1 MTFLTPSVLWL
12 LGAES
17 IPILIHL
24 LSRLRINKV
33 EFSTVR
39 FIKQLETSSIRK
51 VQIQKILLLLL
62 RVLALASLV
71 MMMAQPVTQGFMPG
85 WLAAEQDAR
94 LVIIIDN
101 SASMTVKDGEKTFL
115 DRSKNETM
123 ALVPLF
129 KDETRITVAQTCP
142 PKVVFT
148 GRSNDPGLRTSVKSI
163 EPTASYDNIW
173 QNINGLLRDKT
184 IIEPIKECVI
194 FSDLM
199 HVPDSSFSSG
209 IGNLDDWKFYFIQP
223 GPVYDNLAVKN
234 VSSINRIK
242 TLNQLVKLD
251 TRIQNAGT
259 LQKPNVPLELLF
271 NNQRVGQVVSEFD
284 PGKEKK
290 FLFQA
295 YPAEV
300 GIVEGRIMLPKDD
313 YELDNSWYVSMPIM
327 EQIRC
332 GIIGATAEDI
342 TILEMILSAID
353 PENQFLTIESRIQPG
368 LNRLFLDDI
377 DVAVIHNPQGITE
390 DGVKDLNTFLKEGGG
405 VVWFQGDPEG
415 REFHPDLFKKTG
427 FPNPETLVNAGQG
440 FFSTRIAGE
449 HSDLLQN
456 IQVRNIEKE
465 LPEIFTYVKTSLE
478 LNHETHWVLNN
489 GDPLLL
495 EFSKGSGTVFYFS
508 TLLDLRWND
517 LPVRGI
523 VVPLM
528 YRLMVL
534 TGTDEINTA
543 AVLINEPKWI
553 PVEESKLR
561 NKWEV
566 VSPSGKTEMI
576 VPEYDREGIT
586 ISVTDELGIYQVY
599 SNGEFFT
606 SFPTRLHYQEYIQPR
621 IGQKDI
627 ESILPKNQTRWLTI
641 HDKFAAAFSE
651 TRQGKS
657 LWKLFLLAAMI
668 FLLAETII
676 GRPEPVKMKPEDG

>member
-1 MTFLTPSVLWL
+1 MTFLTPSVLWF
-12 LGAES
+12 LGAVS

-194 FSDLM
+194 FSDWM

-284 PGKEKK
+284 PGKEKG

-313 YELDNSWYVSMPIM
+313 YELDNAWYVSMPIM

-377 DVAVIHNPQGITE
+377 DVAVIHNPQGMTE

-415 REFHPDLFKKTG
+415 REFHQDLFKKTG

-478 LNHETHWVLNN
+478 LNHETHWALNN

-517 LPVRGI
+517 LPVRGM

-641 HDKFAAAFSE
+641 QDKFAATFSE

>member
-1 MTFLTPSVLWL
+1 MTFLTPSVLWF
-12 LGAES
+12 LGAVS

-51 VQIQKILLLLL
+51 MQIQKILLLLL
-62 RVLALASLV
+62 RILALASLV
-71 MMMAQPVTQGFMPG
+71 LMMAQPVTQGFMPG

-94 LVIIIDN
+94 LVMIIDN
-101 SASMTVKDGEKTFL
+101 SASMTVKDGKKTFL

-123 ALVPLF
+123 TLVPLF
-129 KDETRITVAQTCP
+129 KDETQITIAQTCP

-223 GPVYDNLAVKN
+223 GPVYDNLAVKD

-251 TRIQNAGT
+251 TRIQNTGT

-300 GIVEGRIMLPKDD
+300 GIVEGRIILPKDD

-342 TILEMILSAID
+342 TILEMILRAID

-377 DVAVIHNPQGITE
+377 DVAVIHNPQGLTE

-427 FPNPETLVNAGQG
+427 FPNPESLVNAGQG

-456 IQVRNIEKE
+456 IQVRNLEKE

-478 LNHETHWVLNN
+478 SNHETHWTMNN

-528 YRLMVL
+528 YRLMIL

-543 AVLINEPKWI
+543 AVLINESKWI
-553 PVEESKLR
+553 PVEESKFR

-641 HDKFAAAFSE
+641 QDKFAAVFSE

>member
-1 MTFLTPSVLWL
+1 
-12 LGAES
+12 
-17 IPILIHL
+17 
-24 LSRLRINKV
+24 
-33 EFSTVR
+33 
-39 FIKQLETSSIRK
+39 
-51 VQIQKILLLLL
+51 
-62 RVLALASLV
+62 
-71 MMMAQPVTQGFMPG
+71 
-85 WLAAEQDAR
+85 
-94 LVIIIDN
+94 
-101 SASMTVKDGEKTFL
+101 
-115 DRSKNETM
+115 
-123 ALVPLF
+123 
-129 KDETRITVAQTCP
+129 
-142 PKVVFT
+142 
-148 GRSNDPGLRTSVKSI
+148 
-163 EPTASYDNIW
+163 
-173 QNINGLLRDKT
+173 
-184 IIEPIKECVI
+184 
-194 FSDLM
+194 
-199 HVPDSSFSSG
+199 
-209 IGNLDDWKFYFIQP
+209 
-223 GPVYDNLAVKN
+223 
-234 VSSINRIK
+234 
-242 TLNQLVKLD
+242 
-251 TRIQNAGT
+251 
-259 LQKPNVPLELLF
+259 
-271 NNQRVGQVVSEFD
+271 
-284 PGKEKK
+284 
-290 FLFQA
+290 
-295 YPAEV
+295 
-300 GIVEGRIMLPKDD
+300 
-313 YELDNSWYVSMPIM
+313 
-327 EQIRC
+327 
-332 GIIGATAEDI
+332 
-342 TILEMILSAID
+342 MILRAID

-377 DVAVIHNPQGITE
+377 DVAVIHNPQGMTE
-390 DGVKDLNTFLKEGGG
+390 EGVKDLNTFLKEGGG

-415 REFHPDLFKKTG
+415 REFHPNLFKKTG

-478 LNHETHWVLNN
+478 LNHETHWALNN

-517 LPVRGI
+517 LPVRGM

-627 ESILPKNQTRWLTI
+627 ESILPENQTRWLTI
-641 HDKFAAAFSE
+641 QDKFAAAFSE

>member
-12 LGAES
+12 LGAVS

-51 VQIQKILLLLL
+51 MQIQKILLLLL
-62 RVLALASLV
+62 RILALASLV
-71 MMMAQPVTQGFMPG
+71 LMMAQPVTQGFMPG

-94 LVIIIDN
+94 LVMIIDN

-148 GRSNDPGLRTSVKSI
+148 GRSNDPGIRTSIKSI

-173 QNINGLLRDKT
+173 QNVNGLLRDKT

-199 HVPDSSFSSG
+199 HVPDSSFSAG

-223 GPVYDNLAVKN
+223 GIVYDNLAVKD

-251 TRIQNAGT
+251 TRIQNVGT
-259 LQKPNVPLELLF
+259 LKKPNVPLELLF

-284 PGKEKK
+284 PGKEKA

-300 GIVEGRIMLPKDD
+300 GIVQGKVILPKDD

-327 EQIRC
+327 AQIRC

-342 TILEMILSAID
+342 TILEMILRAID
-353 PENQFLTIESRIQPG
+353 PENQFLIIESRIQPG

-377 DVAVIHNPQGITE
+377 DVAVIHNPQGLTE
-390 DGVKDLNTFLKEGGG
+390 DGVKDLNKFLKEGGG
-405 VVWFQGDPEG
+405 VVWFQGDPDG

-440 FFSTRIAGE
+440 FFSTQIAGE

-456 IQVRNIEKE
+456 IQVRNLEKE

-478 LNHETHWVLNN
+478 SNHETHWKMNN

-517 LPVRGI
+517 LPVRGM

-534 TGTDEINTA
+534 TGTDEINTS

-553 PVEESKLR
+553 AVEESKLR

-627 ESILPKNQTRWLTI
+627 ESILPQNQTRWLTI
-641 HDKFAAAFSE
+641 QDKFAAVFSE

-676 GRPEPVKMKPEDG
+676 GRPEPMKMKPEDG

>member
-12 LGAES
+12 LGALS

-51 VQIQKILLLLL
+51 MQIQKILLLLL
-62 RVLALASLV
+62 RILALASLV
-71 MMMAQPVTQGFMPG
+71 LMMAQPVTQGFMPG
-85 WLAAEQDAR
+85 WMAAEQDAR
-94 LVIIIDN
+94 LVMIIDN

-129 KDETRITVAQTCP
+129 KDETQITIAQTCP

-148 GRSNDPGLRTSVKSI
+148 GRSKDLGLRSAIKSI
-163 EPTASYDNIW
+163 EPTASYDDIW
-173 QNINGLLRDKT
+173 QSINGLLRDKT

-209 IGNLDDWKFYFIQP
+209 IEDLDDWKFYFIQP
-223 GPVYDNLAVKN
+223 GIVYDNLAVKD

-251 TRIQNAGT
+251 TRVQNAGT
-259 LQKPNVPLELLF
+259 LKKPNVPLELLF
-271 NNQRVGQVVSEFD
+271 NNQRVGQVVSGFD
-284 PGKEKK
+284 PGKEKE

-300 GIVEGRIMLPKDD
+300 GIVQGRVILPKDD

-327 EQIRC
+327 AQIRC

-342 TILEMILSAID
+342 TILEMILRAID
-353 PENQFLTIESRIQPG
+353 PENQFLIIESRIQPG

-377 DVAVIHNPQGITE
+377 DVAVIHNPQGLTE
-390 DGVKDLNTFLKEGGG
+390 DGVKDLNKFLKEGGG
-405 VVWFQGDPEG
+405 VVWFQGDPDG

-440 FFSTRIAGE
+440 FFSTQIAGE

-456 IQVRNIEKE
+456 IQVRNLEKE

-478 LNHETHWVLNN
+478 SNHETHWRINN

-495 EFSKGSGTVFYFS
+495 EFSKGSGKVFYFS

-517 LPVRGI
+517 LPVRGM

-553 PVEESKLR
+553 AVEESKLR

-586 ISVTDELGIYQVY
+586 ILVTDELGIYQVY

-621 IGQKDI
+621 IEQKDI

-641 HDKFAAAFSE
+641 QDKFAAVFSE

>member
-1 MTFLTPSVLWL
+1 MTFLTPSVLWF
-12 LGAES
+12 LGAVT

-85 WLAAEQDAR
+85 WLAAELDAR
-94 LVIIIDN
+94 LVMIIDN

-129 KDETRITVAQTCP
+129 KDETLITVAQTCP

-223 GPVYDNLAVKN
+223 GPVYDNLAVKD

-271 NNQRVGQVVSEFD
+271 NNRRVGQVVSEFD
-284 PGKEKK
+284 PGKEKA

-300 GIVEGRIMLPKDD
+300 GIVQGKVILPKDD

-327 EQIRC
+327 AQIRC

-342 TILEMILSAID
+342 TILEMILRAID
-353 PENQFLTIESRIQPG
+353 PENQFLIIESRIQPS

-377 DVAVIHNPQGITE
+377 DVAVIHNPQGLTE
-390 DGVKDLNTFLKEGGG
+390 DGVKDLNKFLKEGGG
-405 VVWFQGDPEG
+405 VVWFQGDSDG

-440 FFSTRIAGE
+440 FFSTQIAGE

-456 IQVRNIEKE
+456 IQVRNLEKE

-478 LNHETHWVLNN
+478 SNHETHWKMNN

-517 LPVRGI
+517 LPVRGM

-534 TGTDEINTA
+534 TGTDEINTS

-553 PVEESKLR
+553 AVEESKLR

-627 ESILPKNQTRWLTI
+627 ESILPQNQTRWLTI
-641 HDKFAAAFSE
+641 QDKFAAVFSE

-676 GRPEPVKMKPEDG
+676 GRPEPMKMKPEDG

>member
-1 MTFLTPSVLWL
+1 MTFLTPSVLWF
-12 LGAES
+12 LGAVS

-51 VQIQKILLLLL
+51 MQIQKILLLLL
-62 RVLALASLV
+62 RILALASLV
-71 MMMAQPVTQGFMPG
+71 LMMAQPVTQGFMPG

-94 LVIIIDN
+94 LVMIIDN
-101 SASMTVKDGEKTFL
+101 SASMTVKDGKKTFL

-123 ALVPLF
+123 TLVPLF
-129 KDETRITVAQTCP
+129 KDETQITIAQTCP

-223 GPVYDNLAVKN
+223 GPVYDNLAVKD

-251 TRIQNAGT
+251 TRIQNTGT

-300 GIVEGRIMLPKDD
+300 GIVEGRIILPKDD

-342 TILEMILSAID
+342 TILEMILRAID

-377 DVAVIHNPQGITE
+377 DVAVIHNPQGLTE
-390 DGVKDLNTFLKEGGG
+390 EGVKDLNTFLKEGGG

-427 FPNPETLVNAGQG
+427 FPNPESLVNAGQG

-456 IQVRNIEKE
+456 IQVRNLEKE

-478 LNHETHWVLNN
+478 SNHETHWTMNN

-543 AVLINEPKWI
+543 AVLINESKWI
-553 PVEESKLR
+553 PVEESKFR

-641 HDKFAAAFSE
+641 QDKFAAVFSE

>member
-1 MTFLTPSVLWL
+1 MTFLTPSVLWF
-12 LGAES
+12 LGAVS
-17 IPILIHL
+17 IPIMIHL

-94 LVIIIDN
+94 LVMIIDN

-251 TRIQNAGT
+251 TRIQNTGT

-300 GIVEGRIMLPKDD
+300 GIVEGRIILPKDD

-342 TILEMILSAID
+342 TILEMILRAID

-377 DVAVIHNPQGITE
+377 DVAVIHNPQGLTE
-390 DGVKDLNTFLKEGGG
+390 EGVKDLNTFLKEGGG

-427 FPNPETLVNAGQG
+427 FPNPESLVNAGQG

-456 IQVRNIEKE
+456 IQVRNLEKE

-478 LNHETHWVLNN
+478 SNHETHWTMNN

-543 AVLINEPKWI
+543 AVLINESKWI
-553 PVEESKLR
+553 PVEESKFR

-641 HDKFAAAFSE
+641 QDKFAAVFSE

>member
-12 LGAES
+12 LGALS

-51 VQIQKILLLLL
+51 MQIQKILLLLL
-62 RVLALASLV
+62 RILALASLV
-71 MMMAQPVTQGFMPG
+71 LMMAQPVTQGFMPG
-85 WLAAEQDAR
+85 WMAAEQAAR
-94 LVIIIDN
+94 LVMIIDN

-129 KDETRITVAQTCP
+129 KDETQITIAQTCP

-148 GRSNDPGLRTSVKSI
+148 GRSKDPGLRASVKSI
-163 EPTASYDNIW
+163 EPSASYDNIW
-173 QNINGLLRDKT
+173 QSINGLLRDKT

-209 IGNLDDWKFYFIQP
+209 IEDLDDWKFYFIQP
-223 GPVYDNLAVKN
+223 GIVYDNLAVKD

-251 TRIQNAGT
+251 TRIQNVGT
-259 LQKPNVPLELLF
+259 LKKPNVPLELLF

-284 PGKEKK
+284 PGKEKA

-300 GIVEGRIMLPKDD
+300 GIVQGKVILPKDD

-327 EQIRC
+327 AQIRC
-332 GIIGATAEDI
+332 VIIGATAEDI
-342 TILEMILSAID
+342 TILEMILRAID
-353 PENQFLTIESRIQPG
+353 PENQFLIIESRIQPG

-377 DVAVIHNPQGITE
+377 DVAVIHNPQGLTE
-390 DGVKDLNTFLKEGGG
+390 DGVKDLNKFLKEGGG
-405 VVWFQGDPEG
+405 VVWFQGDPDG

-440 FFSTRIAGE
+440 FFSTQIAGE

-456 IQVRNIEKE
+456 IQVRNLEKE

-478 LNHETHWVLNN
+478 SNHETHWRINN

-495 EFSKGSGTVFYFS
+495 EFSKGSGKVFYFS

-517 LPVRGI
+517 LPVRGM

-553 PVEESKLR
+553 AVEESKLR

-641 HDKFAAAFSE
+641 QDKFAAVFSE

>member
-1 MTFLTPSVLWL
+1 MTFLTPSVLWF
-12 LGAES
+12 LGAVS

-51 VQIQKILLLLL
+51 MQIQKILLLLL
-62 RVLALASLV
+62 RILALASLV
-71 MMMAQPVTQGFMPG
+71 LMMAQPVTQGFMPG

-94 LVIIIDN
+94 LVMIIDN
-101 SASMTVKDGEKTFL
+101 SASMTVKDGKKTFL

-123 ALVPLF
+123 TLVPLF
-129 KDETRITVAQTCP
+129 KDETQITIAQTCP

-223 GPVYDNLAVKN
+223 GPIYDNLAVKD

-251 TRIQNAGT
+251 TRIQNTGT

-300 GIVEGRIMLPKDD
+300 GIVEGRIILPKDD

-342 TILEMILSAID
+342 TILEMILRAID

-377 DVAVIHNPQGITE
+377 DVAVIHNPQGLTE
-390 DGVKDLNTFLKEGGG
+390 EGVKDLNTFLKEGGG

-427 FPNPETLVNAGQG
+427 FPNPESLVNAGQG

-456 IQVRNIEKE
+456 IQVRNLEKE
-465 LPEIFTYVKTSLE
+465 LPEIFTYVKTCLE
-478 LNHETHWVLNN
+478 SNHETHWTMNN

-528 YRLMVL
+528 YRLMIL

-543 AVLINEPKWI
+543 AVLINESKWI
-553 PVEESKLR
+553 PVEESKFR

-641 HDKFAAAFSE
+641 QDKFAAVFSE

>member
-12 LGAES
+12 LGAVS

-51 VQIQKILLLLL
+51 MQIQKILLLLL
-62 RVLALASLV
+62 RILALASLV
-71 MMMAQPVTQGFMPG
+71 LMMAQPVTQGFMPG

-94 LVIIIDN
+94 LVMIIDN

-129 KDETRITVAQTCP
+129 KDETQITIAQTCP

-148 GRSNDPGLRTSVKSI
+148 GQSKDPGLRSSVKSI

-173 QNINGLLRDKT
+173 QSINGLLRDKT

-223 GPVYDNLAVKN
+223 GPVYDNLAVKD

-251 TRIQNAGT
+251 TRIQNVGT
-259 LQKPNVPLELLF
+259 LKKPNVPLELLF

-284 PGKEKK
+284 PGKEKA

-300 GIVEGRIMLPKDD
+300 GIVQGKVILPKDD

-327 EQIRC
+327 AQIRC

-342 TILEMILSAID
+342 TILEMILRAID
-353 PENQFLTIESRIQPG
+353 PENQFLIIESRIQPG

-377 DVAVIHNPQGITE
+377 DVAVIHNPQGLTE
-390 DGVKDLNTFLKEGGG
+390 DGVKDLNKFLKEGGG
-405 VVWFQGDPEG
+405 VVWFQGDSDG

-440 FFSTRIAGE
+440 FFSTQIAGE

-456 IQVRNIEKE
+456 IQVRNLEKE

-478 LNHETHWVLNN
+478 SNHETHWKMNN

-517 LPVRGI
+517 LPVRGM

-534 TGTDEINTA
+534 TGTDEINTS

-553 PVEESKLR
+553 AVEESKLR

-627 ESILPKNQTRWLTI
+627 ESILPQNQTRWLTI
-641 HDKFAAAFSE
+641 QDKFAAVFSE

-676 GRPEPVKMKPEDG
+676 GRPEPMKMKPEDG

>member
-1 MTFLTPSVLWL
+1 MTFLTPSVLWF
-12 LGAES
+12 LGAVS

-94 LVIIIDN
+94 LVMIIDN

-148 GRSNDPGLRTSVKSI
+148 GQSNDPGLRTSVKSI

-184 IIEPIKECVI
+184 IMEPIKECVI

-223 GPVYDNLAVKN
+223 GPVYDNLAVKD

-284 PGKEKK
+284 PGKEKE

-300 GIVEGRIMLPKDD
+300 GIVQGRIILPKDD
-313 YELDNSWYVSMPIM
+313 YELDNAWYVSMPIM

-342 TILEMILSAID
+342 TILEMILRAID

-377 DVAVIHNPQGITE
+377 DVAVIHNPQGLTE

-405 VVWFQGDPEG
+405 VVWFQGDPDG
-415 REFHPDLFKKTG
+415 REFHKDLFKKTG
-427 FPNPETLVNAGQG
+427 FPNPETLVSAGQG
-440 FFSTRIAGE
+440 FFSSRIADE
-449 HSDLLQN
+449 HSDLLQD

-478 LNHETHWVLNN
+478 LHHETHWALNN

-517 LPVRGI
+517 LPIRGM

-543 AVLINEPKWI
+543 AVLINESKWI
-553 PVEESKLR
+553 AVEESKLR

-641 HDKFAAAFSE
+641 QDKFAAVFSE

-657 LWKLFLLAAMI
+657 LWKLFLLAAI
-668 FLLAETII
+668 ILLLAETII

>member
-1 MTFLTPSVLWL
+1 
-12 LGAES
+12 
-17 IPILIHL
+17 
-24 LSRLRINKV
+24 
-33 EFSTVR
+33 
-39 FIKQLETSSIRK
+39 
-51 VQIQKILLLLL
+51 
-62 RVLALASLV
+62 
-71 MMMAQPVTQGFMPG
+71 
-85 WLAAEQDAR
+85 
-94 LVIIIDN
+94 
-101 SASMTVKDGEKTFL
+101 
-115 DRSKNETM
+115 
-123 ALVPLF
+123 
-129 KDETRITVAQTCP
+129 
-142 PKVVFT
+142 
-148 GRSNDPGLRTSVKSI
+148 
-163 EPTASYDNIW
+163 
-173 QNINGLLRDKT
+173 
-184 IIEPIKECVI
+184 
-194 FSDLM
+194 M

-223 GPVYDNLAVKN
+223 GPVYDNLAVKD

-284 PGKEKK
+284 PGKEKE

-300 GIVEGRIMLPKDD
+300 GIVQGKIILPKDD
-313 YELDNSWYVSMPIM
+313 YELDNAWYVSMPIM

-342 TILEMILSAID
+342 TILEMILRAID

-377 DVAVIHNPQGITE
+377 DVAVIHNPQGMTE

-478 LNHETHWVLNN
+478 LNHETHWALNN

-517 LPVRGI
+517 LPVRGM

-586 ISVTDELGIYQVY
+586 ISITDELGIYQVY

-641 HDKFAAAFSE
+641 QDKFAAAFSE

>member
-12 LGAES
+12 LGAVS

-51 VQIQKILLLLL
+51 MEIQKILLLLL
-62 RVLALASLV
+62 RILALASLV
-71 MMMAQPVTQGFMPG
+71 LMMAQPVTQGFMPG
-85 WLAAEQDAR
+85 WLAAEQEAR
-94 LVIIIDN
+94 LVMIIDN

-129 KDETRITVAQTCP
+129 KDETQITIAQTCP

-148 GRSNDPGLRTSVKSI
+148 GQSNDPGLRSSVKSI

-173 QNINGLLRDKT
+173 HSINGLLRDKT

-223 GPVYDNLAVKN
+223 GIVYDNLAVKD

-251 TRIQNAGT
+251 TRIQNVGT
-259 LQKPNVPLELLF
+259 LKKPNVPLELLF

-284 PGKEKK
+284 PGKEKA

-300 GIVEGRIMLPKDD
+300 GIVQGKVILPKDD

-327 EQIRC
+327 AQIRC

-342 TILEMILSAID
+342 TILEMILRAID
-353 PENQFLTIESRIQPG
+353 PENQFLIIESRIQPG

-377 DVAVIHNPQGITE
+377 DVAVIHNPQGLTE
-390 DGVKDLNTFLKEGGG
+390 DGVKDLNKFLKEGGG
-405 VVWFQGDPEG
+405 VVWFQGDSDG

-440 FFSTRIAGE
+440 FFSTQIAGE

-456 IQVRNIEKE
+456 IQVRNLEKE

-478 LNHETHWVLNN
+478 SNHETHWRVNN

-517 LPVRGI
+517 LPVRGM

-534 TGTDEINTA
+534 TGTDEINTS

-553 PVEESKLR
+553 AVEESKLR

-627 ESILPKNQTRWLTI
+627 ESILPQNQTRWLTI
-641 HDKFAAAFSE
+641 QDKFAAVFSE

-676 GRPEPVKMKPEDG
+676 GRPEPMKMKPEDG

>member
-1 MTFLTPSVLWL
+1 MTFLTPSVLWF
-12 LGAES
+12 LGAVS

-51 VQIQKILLLLL
+51 MQIQKILLLLL
-62 RVLALASLV
+62 RILALASLV
-71 MMMAQPVTQGFMPG
+71 LMMAQPVTQGFMPG

-94 LVIIIDN
+94 LVMIIDN
-101 SASMTVKDGEKTFL
+101 SASMTVKDGKKTFL

-123 ALVPLF
+123 TLVPLF
-129 KDETRITVAQTCP
+129 KDETQITIAQTCP

-223 GPVYDNLAVKN
+223 GPIYDNLAVKD

-251 TRIQNAGT
+251 TRIQNTGT

-300 GIVEGRIMLPKDD
+300 GIVEGRIILPKDD

-342 TILEMILSAID
+342 TILEMILRAID

-377 DVAVIHNPQGITE
+377 DVAVIHNPQGLTE

-427 FPNPETLVNAGQG
+427 FPNPESLVNAGQG

-456 IQVRNIEKE
+456 IQVRNLEKE

-478 LNHETHWVLNN
+478 SNHETHWTMNN

-528 YRLMVL
+528 YRLMIL

-543 AVLINEPKWI
+543 AVLINESKWI
-553 PVEESKLR
+553 PVEESKFR

-641 HDKFAAAFSE
+641 QDKFAAVFSE

>member
-1 MTFLTPSVLWL
+1 MTFLTPSVLWF
-12 LGAES
+12 LGAVS

-62 RVLALASLV
+62 RVLVLASLV

-94 LVIIIDN
+94 LVMIIDN

-148 GRSNDPGLRTSVKSI
+148 GRSNDPGLRTSIKSI
-163 EPTASYDNIW
+163 EPTSSYDNIW

-199 HVPDSSFSSG
+199 HLPDSSFSSG
-209 IGNLDDWKFYFIQP
+209 IGNLNDWKFYFIQP
-223 GPVYDNLAVKN
+223 GPVYDNLAVKD

-242 TLNQLVKLD
+242 ILNQLVKLD

-284 PGKEKK
+284 PGKEKE

-295 YPAEV
+295 YPSEV
-300 GIVEGRIMLPKDD
+300 GIVQGRVVLPKDD
-313 YELDNSWYVSMPIM
+313 YELDNAWYVSIPIM

-342 TILEMILSAID
+342 TIVEMILRAID
-353 PENQFLTIESRIQPG
+353 PENHFLTIESRIQPR

-377 DVAVIHNPQGITE
+377 DVAVIHNPQGLTE
-390 DGVKDLNTFLKEGGG
+390 DGVKDLNTFLREGGG
-405 VVWFQGDPEG
+405 VIWFQGDPDG

-440 FFSTRIAGE
+440 FFSTRIASE

-478 LNHETHWVLNN
+478 LNHETHWALNN

-517 LPVRGI
+517 LPIRGM

-553 PVEESKLR
+553 AVEESKLR

-566 VSPSGKTEMI
+566 VSPSGRTEMI

-586 ISVTDELGIYQVY
+586 ISITDELGIYQVY

-627 ESILPKNQTRWLTI
+627 ESLLPKNQTRWLTI
-641 HDKFAAAFSE
+641 QDKFAAAFSE

>member
-1 MTFLTPSVLWL
+1 MTFLTPSVLWF
-12 LGAES
+12 LGAVS

-51 VQIQKILLLLL
+51 MQIQKILLLLL
-62 RVLALASLV
+62 RILALASLV
-71 MMMAQPVTQGFMPG
+71 LMMAQPVTQGFMPG

-94 LVIIIDN
+94 LVMIIDN
-101 SASMTVKDGEKTFL
+101 SASMTVKDGKKTFL

-123 ALVPLF
+123 TLVPLF
-129 KDETRITVAQTCP
+129 KDETQITIAQTCP

-223 GPVYDNLAVKN
+223 GPIYDNLAVKD

-251 TRIQNAGT
+251 TRIQNTGT

-300 GIVEGRIMLPKDD
+300 GIVEGRIILPKDD

-342 TILEMILSAID
+342 TILEMILRAID

-377 DVAVIHNPQGITE
+377 DVAVIHNPQGLTE

-427 FPNPETLVNAGQG
+427 FPNPESLVNAGQG

-456 IQVRNIEKE
+456 IQVRNLEKE

-478 LNHETHWVLNN
+478 SNHETHWTMNN

-543 AVLINEPKWI
+543 AVLINESKWI
-553 PVEESKLR
+553 PVEESKFR

-641 HDKFAAAFSE
+641 QDKFAAVFSE

>member
-12 LGAES
+12 LGAVS

-51 VQIQKILLLLL
+51 MQIQKILLLLL
-62 RVLALASLV
+62 RILALASLV
-71 MMMAQPVTQGFMPG
+71 LMMAQPVTQGFMPG
-85 WLAAEQDAR
+85 WLAAEQEAR
-94 LVIIIDN
+94 LVMIIDN

-129 KDETRITVAQTCP
+129 KDETQITIAQTCP

-148 GRSNDPGLRTSVKSI
+148 GRSNDPGLRSSVKSI

-173 QNINGLLRDKT
+173 QSINGLLRDKT

-223 GPVYDNLAVKN
+223 GIVYDNLAIKD

-251 TRIQNAGT
+251 TRIQNVGT
-259 LQKPNVPLELLF
+259 LKKPNVPLELLF

-284 PGKEKK
+284 PGKEKA

-300 GIVEGRIMLPKDD
+300 GIVQGKVILPKDD

-327 EQIRC
+327 AQIRC

-342 TILEMILSAID
+342 TILEMILRAID
-353 PENQFLTIESRIQPG
+353 PENQFLIIESRIQPS

-377 DVAVIHNPQGITE
+377 DVAVIHNPQGLTE
-390 DGVKDLNTFLKEGGG
+390 DGVKDLNKFLKEGGG
-405 VVWFQGDPEG
+405 VVWFQGDPDG

-440 FFSTRIAGE
+440 FFSTQIAGE

-456 IQVRNIEKE
+456 IQVRNLEKE

-478 LNHETHWVLNN
+478 SNHETHWRMNN

-517 LPVRGI
+517 LPVRGM

-534 TGTDEINTA
+534 TGTDEINTS

-553 PVEESKLR
+553 AVEESKLR

-627 ESILPKNQTRWLTI
+627 ESILPQNQTRWLTI
-641 HDKFAAAFSE
+641 QDKFAAVFSE

-676 GRPEPVKMKPEDG
+676 GRPEPMKMKPEDG

>member
-12 LGAES
+12 LGAVS

-51 VQIQKILLLLL
+51 MEIQKILLLLL
-62 RVLALASLV
+62 RILALASLV
-71 MMMAQPVTQGFMPG
+71 LMMAQPVTQGFMPG
-85 WLAAEQDAR
+85 WLAAEQEAR
-94 LVIIIDN
+94 LVMIIDN

-129 KDETRITVAQTCP
+129 KDETQITIAQTCP

-148 GRSNDPGLRTSVKSI
+148 GRSNDPGLRSSVKSI

-173 QNINGLLRDKT
+173 QSINGLLRDKT

-223 GPVYDNLAVKN
+223 GIVYDNLAVKD

-251 TRIQNAGT
+251 TRIQNVGT
-259 LQKPNVPLELLF
+259 LKKPNVPLELLF

-284 PGKEKK
+284 PGKEKA

-300 GIVEGRIMLPKDD
+300 GIVQGKVILPKDD

-327 EQIRC
+327 AQIRC

-342 TILEMILSAID
+342 TILEMILRAID
-353 PENQFLTIESRIQPG
+353 PENQFLIIESRIQPG

-377 DVAVIHNPQGITE
+377 DVAVIHNPQGLTE
-390 DGVKDLNTFLKEGGG
+390 DGVKDLNKFLKEGGG
-405 VVWFQGDPEG
+405 VVWFQGDPDG

-440 FFSTRIAGE
+440 FFSTQIAGE

-456 IQVRNIEKE
+456 IQVRNLEKE

-478 LNHETHWVLNN
+478 SNHETHWKMNN

-517 LPVRGI
+517 LPVRGM

-534 TGTDEINTA
+534 TGTDEINTS

-553 PVEESKLR
+553 AVEESKLR

-627 ESILPKNQTRWLTI
+627 ESILPQNQTRWLTI
-641 HDKFAAAFSE
+641 QDKFAAVFSE

-676 GRPEPVKMKPEDG
+676 GRPEPMKMKPEDG

>member
-1 MTFLTPSVLWL
+1 MTFLTPSVLWF
-12 LGAES
+12 LGAVS

-51 VQIQKILLLLL
+51 MQIQKILLLLL
-62 RVLALASLV
+62 RILALASLV
-71 MMMAQPVTQGFMPG
+71 LMMAQPVTQGFMPG

-94 LVIIIDN
+94 LVMIIDN
-101 SASMTVKDGEKTFL
+101 SASMTVKDGKKTFL

-123 ALVPLF
+123 TLVPLF
-129 KDETRITVAQTCP
+129 KDETQITIAQTCP

-223 GPVYDNLAVKN
+223 GPVYDNLAVKD

-251 TRIQNAGT
+251 TRIQNTGT

-300 GIVEGRIMLPKDD
+300 GIVEGRIILPKDD

-342 TILEMILSAID
+342 TILEMILRAID

-377 DVAVIHNPQGITE
+377 DVAVIHNPQGLTE
-390 DGVKDLNTFLKEGGG
+390 EGVKDLNTFLKEGGG

-415 REFHPDLFKKTG
+415 RDFHPDLFKKTG
-427 FPNPETLVNAGQG
+427 FPNPESLVNAGQG
-440 FFSTRIAGE
+440 YFSTRIAGE

-456 IQVRNIEKE
+456 IQVRNLEKE

-478 LNHETHWVLNN
+478 SNHETHWTMNN

-543 AVLINEPKWI
+543 AVLINESKWI
-553 PVEESKLR
+553 PVEESKFR

-641 HDKFAAAFSE
+641 QDKFAAVFLE

>member
-12 LGAES
+12 LGAVS

-51 VQIQKILLLLL
+51 MEIQKILLLLL
-62 RVLALASLV
+62 RILALASLV
-71 MMMAQPVTQGFMPG
+71 LMMAQPVTQGFMPG
-85 WLAAEQDAR
+85 WLAAEQEAR
-94 LVIIIDN
+94 LVMIIDN

-129 KDETRITVAQTCP
+129 KDETQITIAQTCP

-148 GRSNDPGLRTSVKSI
+148 GRSNDPGLRSSVKSI

-173 QNINGLLRDKT
+173 QSINGLLRDKT

-223 GPVYDNLAVKN
+223 GIVYDNLAVKD

-251 TRIQNAGT
+251 TRIQNVGT
-259 LQKPNVPLELLF
+259 LKKPNVPLELLF

-284 PGKEKK
+284 PGKEKA

-300 GIVEGRIMLPKDD
+300 GIVQGKVILPKDD

-327 EQIRC
+327 AQIRC

-342 TILEMILSAID
+342 TILEMILRAID
-353 PENQFLTIESRIQPG
+353 PENQFLIIESRIQPG

-377 DVAVIHNPQGITE
+377 DVAVIHNPQGLTE
-390 DGVKDLNTFLKEGGG
+390 DGVKDLNKFLKEGGG
-405 VVWFQGDPEG
+405 VVWFQGDSDG

-440 FFSTRIAGE
+440 FFSTQIAGE

-456 IQVRNIEKE
+456 IQVRNLEKE

-478 LNHETHWVLNN
+478 SNHETHWRVNN

-517 LPVRGI
+517 LPVRGM

-534 TGTDEINTA
+534 TGTDEINTS

-553 PVEESKLR
+553 AVEESKLR

-627 ESILPKNQTRWLTI
+627 ESILPQNQTRWLTI
-641 HDKFAAAFSE
+641 QDKFAAVFSE

-676 GRPEPVKMKPEDG
+676 GRPEPMKMKPEDG

>member
-1 MTFLTPSVLWL
+1 MTFLTPSVLWF
-12 LGAES
+12 LGAVS

-51 VQIQKILLLLL
+51 MQIQKILLLLL
-62 RVLALASLV
+62 RILALASLV
-71 MMMAQPVTQGFMPG
+71 LMMAQPVTQGFMPG

-94 LVIIIDN
+94 LVMIIDN
-101 SASMTVKDGEKTFL
+101 SASMTVKDGKKTFL

-123 ALVPLF
+123 TLVPLF
-129 KDETRITVAQTCP
+129 KDETQITIAQTCP

-223 GPVYDNLAVKN
+223 GPIYDNLAVKD

-251 TRIQNAGT
+251 TRIQNTGT

-300 GIVEGRIMLPKDD
+300 GIVEGRIILPKDD

-342 TILEMILSAID
+342 TILEMILRAID

-377 DVAVIHNPQGITE
+377 DVAVIHNPQGLTE
-390 DGVKDLNTFLKEGGG
+390 EGVKDLNTFLKEGGG

-427 FPNPETLVNAGQG
+427 FPNPESLVNAGQG

-456 IQVRNIEKE
+456 IQVRNLEKE

-478 LNHETHWVLNN
+478 SNHETHWTMNN

-543 AVLINEPKWI
+543 AVLINESKWI
-553 PVEESKLR
+553 PVEESKFR

-641 HDKFAAAFSE
+641 QDKFAAVFSE